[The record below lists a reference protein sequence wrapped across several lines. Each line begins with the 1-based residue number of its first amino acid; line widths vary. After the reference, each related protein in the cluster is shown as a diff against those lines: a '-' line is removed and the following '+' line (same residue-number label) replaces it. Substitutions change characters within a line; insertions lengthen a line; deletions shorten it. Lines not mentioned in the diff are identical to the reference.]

1 MLDKVTSL
9 LRNDRG
15 QALVELAFV
24 LPILLMLV
32 FGVIEFGRIYSA
44 QLELN
49 HVAREGARMG
59 AINAGEEGED
69 IKYVI
74 EDLVEDR
81 VASMETDNLT
91 VQISPTSGSELVTGE
106 DITVE
111 INYNAELLTPLFQFF
126 LTDGENSSQM
136 GLSSASTMRIE

>member
-1 MLDKVTSL
+1 MLDKMASL
-9 LRNDRG
+9 FRNDKG

-59 AINAGEEGED
+59 AINADEEGED
-69 IKYVI
+69 IEYEI

-81 VASMETDNLT
+81 VASLETDNIT
-91 VQISPTSGSELVTGE
+91 VQISPTSGSELVSGE
-106 DITVE
+106 DLTVK
-111 INYNAELLTPLFQFF
+111 IDYDVELLTPLFQMF
-126 LTDGENSSQM
+126 LADGENANQM
-136 GLSSASTMRIE
+136 GLNSASTMRIE